1 MPTITIVAVSGS
13 LHAPSKTT
21 VLAREILDGFA
32 AALCPTPGSD
42 LEVETHLIELSEIGP
57 EFAGVLNRGALP
69 PTAEAA
75 LRRIESATLLIVASP
90 VYRASFTGLFKHVFD
105 FVGQYAL
112 IDKPVLLAATGGSDR
127 HSLII
132 EHQFRPLF
140 SFFQALTLPIGVY
153 ASDTDFVD
161 YRVDSAELRSRIDQ
175 AISRGVP
182 VVRSSV
188 LPVSEYVGT
197 W

>member
-1 MPTITIVAVSGS
+1 MPSINIVAVSGS

-21 VLAREILDGFA
+21 VLTREILEGFA
-32 AALCPTPGSD
+32 TALRSGSGRD
-42 LEVETHLIELSEIGP
+42 LEIETHLIELSEIGP
-57 EFAGVLNRGALP
+57 EFAGVLSRDALP
-69 PTAEAA
+69 PAAEEA

-127 HSLII
+127 HSLIL

-161 YRVDSAELRSRIDQ
+161 YQVDSADLRARIDQ
-175 AISRGVP
+175 AIDRGLP
-182 VVRSSV
+182 VVRSAV